1 MELQLQKRGVK
12 MKLLISVNDKE
23 LSKYLNFTDSFI
35 IGLKDYSVNYYEL
48 SIEEIEK
55 LLKKY
60 NDINLFI
67 SINKNI
73 FNKDLESLEEYL
85 IKLDKLK
92 IKGVLFYDLS
102 ILAIV
107 KRLNLNIPLVYHQ
120 GHLVTNYNICNFY
133 KSLGCEYAYLST
145 EITADEMKE
154 ICLKCDLKL
163 MAYFIGHPIISHSK
177 RKLISKYYKQI
188 KKDNKNNINIIHEQ
202 NKDTK
207 YYIKENKLG
216 TDILTYDILNGTEA
230 FIYLKDKIEYS
241 VLDNNLIDDDL
252 FIKILSLYKDYLDN
266 KISDHKL
273 INEMKKLIGSDS
285 GFFYKKTIYRV
296 K

>member
-1 MELQLQKRGVK
+1 

-177 RKLISKYYKQI
+177 RKLISNYYKHI